1 MPKERYP
8 TEDATALLSQMLLEQ
23 AITNFVSNFEAV
35 RRRGVLPEVL
45 IWVREVDEFSCARM
59 TKQIRDELEPLLGAV
74 KVSVEPDPWIPKTQ
88 PPAKP
93 SEAKEA

>member
-1 MPKERYP
+1 VPKERHP
-8 TEDATALLSQMLLEQ
+8 TENATALLSQMLLEQ

-45 IWVREVDEFSCARM
+45 VWMREVNEFSCARM
-59 TKQIRDELEPLLGAV
+59 TKQIRDELEPLLGVV
-74 KVSVEPDPWIPKTQ
+74 KVTVEPDPWIPKTQ

-93 SEAKEA
+93 PEAKEA